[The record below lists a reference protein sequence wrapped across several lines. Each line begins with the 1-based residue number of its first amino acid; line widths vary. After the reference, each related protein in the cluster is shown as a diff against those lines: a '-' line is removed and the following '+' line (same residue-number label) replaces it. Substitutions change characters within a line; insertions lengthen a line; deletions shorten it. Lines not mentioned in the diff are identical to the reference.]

1 MGELEHVGNDSGSLV
16 VLHGVVDELGVTSEE
31 VDDLPGLGLGDQF
44 GLDLSNVFGKNDVGV
59 LSLDRTESDVR
70 VLDVRAAGAVKIA

>member
-1 MGELEHVGNDSGSLV
+1 MSELEHVGDDPGSLV
-16 VLHGVVDELGVTSEE
+16 VPHGVVDELGVTSEE

-44 GLDLSNVFGKNDVGV
+44 GLDLSDVFGKDDVGV

-70 VLDVRAAGAVKIA
+70 VLDVRAARAVEVA